1 MKMACEQYL
10 NAIHDRVDG
19 TLGAI
24 RGAELDQHLERCDAC
39 RALLAD
45 LQTIAAAART
55 LDALEPPDRIWMQ
68 IAGRLHQEGR
78 VKPAALDAPAPRRTY
93 TLLALAATLL
103 LAVGGSLLLIYP
115 RHQPMIP
122 ATAGNAE
129 QEDPVQRVDSELQ
142 KAEEHFNNALDEAE
156 KIEGMDAQTISGLRR
171 NLQDVNQALAQ
182 SRAALTS
189 NPQSTT
195 ARQSLYD
202 VLKQKIQFLQ
212 TTIALMNEMRQ
223 GDAEG
228 AARIVEGKS

>member
-1 MKMACEQYL
+1 MQACEQYL
-10 NAIHDRVDG
+10 NAIQERVDG

-24 RGAELDQHLERCDAC
+24 RGAELDLHLQGCEAC

-45 LQTIAAAART
+45 LQTIADAAAS
-55 LDALEPPDRIWMQ
+55 LEPIEPPERIWMQ
-68 IAGRLHQEGR
+68 IAGRLRQEGR
-78 VKPAALDAPAPRRTY
+78 VTPAAVSAPAPRRTY
-93 TLLALAATLL
+93 TVLALAATLL
-103 LAVGGSLLLIYP
+103 LAVGGSLLLVYP
-115 RHQPMIP
+115 RQQATVP
-122 ATAGNAE
+122 AAAGNAE
-129 QEDPVQRVDSELQ
+129 ADDPVQRVDSELQ
-142 KAEEHFNNALDEAE
+142 KAEQHFNNALDEAE
-156 KIEGMDAQTISGLRR
+156 KIEGMDAQTIAGLRR

-195 ARQSLYD
+195 ARQSLYE

-228 AARIVEGKS
+228 AARLVEGKS

>member
-1 MKMACEQYL
+1 MQACERYL
-10 NAIHDRVDG
+10 DAIQERVDG

-24 RGAELDQHLERCDAC
+24 RGAELDLHLQSCEAC

-45 LQTIAAAART
+45 LQQIVDAAG
-55 LDALEPPDRIWMQ
+55 ALEPIQPPDRIWMQ

-78 VKPAALDAPAPRRTY
+78 VKPVAVSAPAPRRTY

-103 LAVGGSLLLIYP
+103 LAVGGSLLLVYP
-115 RHQPMIP
+115 RQQPSLP
-122 ATAGNAE
+122 AAAGNAE
-129 QEDPVQRVDSELQ
+129 ADDPVQRVDAELQ
-142 KAEEHFNNALDEAE
+142 KAEQHFNNALDEAE
-156 KIEGMDAQTISGLRR
+156 KIEGMDAQTINGLRK

-195 ARQSLYD
+195 ARQSLYE

-228 AARIVEGKS
+228 AARLVEGKS

>member
-1 MKMACEQYL
+1 MACEQYL

-24 RGAELDQHLERCDAC
+24 RGAELDQHLEICVDC

-45 LQTIAAAART
+45 LQKIAGAAR
-55 LDALEPPDRIWMQ
+55 ALGPIEPPDRIWMQ

-78 VKPAALDAPAPRRTY
+78 VKPVAAAPPAPRHTY

-103 LAVGGSLLLIYP
+103 LAVGGSLLLVFP
-115 RHQPMIP
+115 RHQANIP
-122 ATAGNAE
+122 AAAGNAE

-156 KIEGMDAQTISGLRR
+156 KIEGMDATTIAGLRQ

-189 NPQSTT
+189 NPHSTT
-195 ARQSLYD
+195 ARQSLYE

-228 AARIVEGKS
+228 AARLVEGKS